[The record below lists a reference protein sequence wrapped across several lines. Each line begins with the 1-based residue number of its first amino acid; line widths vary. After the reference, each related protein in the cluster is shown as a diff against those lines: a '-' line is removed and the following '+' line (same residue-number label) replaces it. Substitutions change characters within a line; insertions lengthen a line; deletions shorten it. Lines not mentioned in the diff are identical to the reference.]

1 MQTSQTTPK
10 RNINKLSN
18 VNVNNHL
25 GDQINFAFLTH
36 KVTSKPKPLI
46 SQSETKSSFIEGL
59 CSVSPAKSPSVHSPQ
74 LQNTQRSKTQPRI
87 FPEIARH
94 ATYATT
100 IAITIDTLIQY
111 TSSPKMRSIYHYL
124 EQLEQHLPIKP
135 SKWDRKY
142 KIAIFCVAIVFLIMA
157 IVAFA
162 LHDRVS
168 FSSLFYC
175 RRVCLR
181 CLRWDLL

>member
-1 MQTSQTTPK
+1 
-10 RNINKLSN
+10 
-18 VNVNNHL
+18 
-25 GDQINFAFLTH
+25 
-36 KVTSKPKPLI
+36 
-46 SQSETKSSFIEGL
+46 
-59 CSVSPAKSPSVHSPQ
+59 VHSPP

-87 FPEIARH
+87 FPEIAGH
-94 ATYATT
+94 TTYATT

-168 FSSLFYC
+168 FSSLSLLLQTCLHGLFEMGLIIDYC
-175 RRVCLR
+175 FLGTVCAAS
-181 CLRWDLL
+181 C